1 MKNIVVL
8 DGYSANPGDL
18 SWEPLK
24 EFGTLTVYDRTKPE
38 DVIER
43 AKDAEILLINK
54 INMTN
59 EVISSLPKLKYIG
72 ILATGYNNIDTESAH
87 KHGVVVCNIP
97 SYSTESVVQMTFA
110 HILNITNQ
118 IGHYAHQNRVSKN
131 PGKGLRWS
139 KNPDFCYWDTP
150 LPELAGKNIGIIGL
164 GHIGM
169 RVAQVALAFGLHV
182 YAYTSKNKADL
193 PDGINKATLDCLLHA
208 SDIVTLHCPLAK
220 DNLHF
225 FNAENIAKMK
235 QGAILINTARG
246 ALVDEQAVADALA
259 EGKLAAYG
267 ADVMAQE
274 PPKADNPL
282 LSQPHAYITPH
293 VAWATLEARKRL
305 MDICVNNV
313 AAFVSGKPINE
324 V

>member
-1 MKNIVVL
+1 MRNIVVL
-8 DGYSANPGDL
+8 DGHSANPGDL
-18 SWEPLK
+18 SWEPLRTY
-24 EFGTLTVYDRTKPE
+24 GNLTVYDRTSPDK
-38 DVIER
+38 VLER

-54 INMTN
+54 INMTD
-59 EVISSLPKLKYIG
+59 EVISRLPKLKYIG

-110 HILNITNQ
+110 QILNITNQ
-118 IGHYAHQNRVSKN
+118 VAHYADQNRVSED

-139 KNPDFCYWDTP
+139 RNPDFCYWDTP
-150 LPELAGKNIGIIGL
+150 LPELSGKTIGIIGL
-164 GHIGM
+164 GHIGL

-182 YAYTSKNKADL
+182 CAYTSKRASDL
-193 PDGINKATLDCLLHA
+193 PDGITKATLDDLLHA

-225 FNAENIAKMK
+225 FNAANIAKMK
-235 QGAILINTARG
+235 PGTILINTARG

-259 EGKLAAYG
+259 EGKLAGYG

-274 PPKADNPL
+274 PPAADNPL
-282 LSQPHAYITPH
+282 LRQPHAYLTPH
-293 VAWATLEARKRL
+293 VAWGTLEARKRL
-305 MDICVNNV
+305 MQICVNNV

>member
-8 DGYSANPGDL
+8 DGYTANPGDL

-38 DVIER
+38 EVLDR
-43 AKDAEILLINK
+43 AKDAEILIINK
-54 INMTN
+54 INMTD
-59 EVISSLPKLKYIG
+59 EVISSLPKLQYIG

-87 KHGVVVCNIP
+87 RHGVVVCNIP

-118 IGHYAHQNRVSKN
+118 IGHYAHQDRVSKH
-131 PGKGLRWS
+131 PDKGLRWS

-150 LPELAGKNIGIIGL
+150 LPELVGKTIGIIGL

-169 RVAQVALAFGLHV
+169 R
-182 YAYTSKNKADL
+182 
-193 PDGINKATLDCLLHA
+193 ATLDGLLHA
-208 SDIVTLHCPLAK
+208 SDIVTLHCPLTK

-259 EGKLAAYG
+259 AGRLAGYG

-282 LSQPHAYITPH
+282 LRQPHAYLTPH
-293 VAWATLEARKRL
+293 IAWATLEARKRL

>member
-54 INMTN
+54 INMTD

-72 ILATGYNNIDTESAH
+72 ILATGYNNIDTESAY

-118 IGHYAHQNRVSKN
+118 IGHYAHQDRVSKH
-131 PGKGLRWS
+131 PDKGLRWS

-150 LPELAGKNIGIIGL
+150 LPELVGKTIGIIGL

-182 YAYTSKNKADL
+182 YAYTSKHKADL
-193 PDGINKATLDCLLHA
+193 PDGINKATLDGLLHA
-208 SDIVTLHCPLAK
+208 SDIVTLHCPLTK

-259 EGKLAAYG
+259 AGRLAGYG

-282 LSQPHAYITPH
+282 LSQPHAYLTPH

>member
-24 EFGTLTVYDRTKPE
+24 AFGNLTVYDRTKPE

-43 AKDAEILLINK
+43 ARDAEILLINK
-54 INMTN
+54 INMTD

-72 ILATGYNNIDTESAH
+72 ILATGFNNIDTESAH
-87 KHGVVVCNIP
+87 RHGVVVCNIP

-110 HILNITNQ
+110 HILNITDQ
-118 IGHYAHQNRVSKN
+118 IGHYARQNRVSKS

-150 LPELAGKNIGIIGL
+150 LPELAGKTIGIIGL
-164 GHIGM
+164 GNIGM

-182 YAYTSKNKADL
+182 YACTSKSKAYL
-193 PDGINKATLDCLLHA
+193 PDGINKTTLDGLLHA

-220 DNLHF
+220 DNLRF
-225 FNAENIAKMK
+225 FNAENIAKMR

-259 EGKLAAYG
+259 EGKLAGYG

-282 LSQPHAYITPH
+282 LRQSHAYLTPH
-293 VAWATLEARKRL
+293 IAWATLEARKRL

-313 AAFVSGKPINE
+313 AAFVSGRPINE

>member
-1 MKNIVVL
+1 
-8 DGYSANPGDL
+8 
-18 SWEPLK
+18 
-24 EFGTLTVYDRTKPE
+24 
-38 DVIER
+38 
-43 AKDAEILLINK
+43 
-54 INMTN
+54 MTD
-59 EVISSLPKLKYIG
+59 EVISSLPKLQYIG

-87 KHGVVVCNIP
+87 RHGVVVCNIP

-118 IGHYAHQNRVSKN
+118 IGHYAHQDRVSKH
-131 PGKGLRWS
+131 PDKGLRWS

-150 LPELAGKNIGIIGL
+150 LPELVGKTIGIIGL

-182 YAYTSKNKADL
+182 YAYTSKHKADL
-193 PDGINKATLDCLLHA
+193 PDGINKATLDGLLHA
-208 SDIVTLHCPLAK
+208 SDIVTLHCPLTK

-259 EGKLAAYG
+259 AGRLAGYG

-282 LSQPHAYITPH
+282 LRQPHAYLTPH
-293 VAWATLEARKRL
+293 IAWATLEARKRL